1 MYTYIYI
8 YIYRS
13 VSPNKKTKTNKK
25 MLSKIKPVV
34 LMSFLLLFPLCSSG
48 FREGHGVTHTDQ
60 NSLNKVEESIPTIM
74 DYPEPGPDPKHDP
87 TKPGYGFP
95 PPPPPPL
102 SPPPPPKMN

>member
-1 MYTYIYI
+1 
-8 YIYRS
+8 
-13 VSPNKKTKTNKK
+13 